1 MSSTLPSVR
10 LKDLIETTGRRAVI
24 KGLGA
29 TKSEF
34 SYMVI
39 SVIHTG
45 IQYKQ
50 K

>member
-1 MSSTLPSVR
+1 MSSTLPSAR

-29 TKSEF
+29 SKSEF
-34 SYMVI
+34 SSMVI
-39 SVIHTG
+39 SVVHTG
-45 IQYKQ
+45 FHYKQ